1 MIKKNINQNDILN
14 MGLANTLNH
23 SYIFDKSPINRYKT
37 KKKMEFTSADL
48 KNLKET
54 INTIQ
59 DCELKKNALQVV
71 FGAGNINAKL
81 MIIGGAPG
89 EKEDQTGKSF
99 VGEDGSLLEKMLNA
113 INVNKENVYLTYAVN
128 YRPLL
133 DRKPTGNEIKKYNI
147 FLLKHISIINPKIIV
162 LMGSVAMEA
171 LTGLNNKISNERGKW
186 KEVII
191 KDKSYHTIITFDP
204 SYLLRF
210 PENKKY
216 SWEDLKK
223 IKKKLI
229 DLT

>member
-1 MIKKNINQNDILN
+1 MVKKNINQNGILN
-14 MGLANTLNH
+14 MELLNAPNP
-23 SYIFDKSPINRYKT
+23 SYIFNKSPINRYKI
-37 KKKMEFTSADL
+37 KKNTELASADL
-48 KNLKET
+48 KNLKNT
-54 INTIQ
+54 IDTIQ

-71 FGAGNINAKL
+71 FGNGSINAEL

-89 EKEDQTGKSF
+89 EKENQTGKSF

-113 INVNKENVYLTYAVN
+113 INIKKENVYLTYAVN

-133 DRKPTGNEIKKYNI
+133 DRKPTSNEIKKYNI
-147 FLLKHISIINPKIIV
+147 FLLKHISIINPKLIV
-162 LMGSVAMEA
+162 LMGSTAMES
-171 LTGLNNKISNERGKW
+171 LTGLNNKISDERGKW

-191 KDKSYHTIITFDP
+191 KNKSYHTMITFDP

-223 IKKKLI
+223 IKKQLMN
-229 DLT
+229 LT

>member
-1 MIKKNINQNDILN
+1 MVKKNINQNDILN
-14 MGLANTLNH
+14 MELLNAPNP
-23 SYIFDKSPINRYKT
+23 SYIFNKSPINRYKI
-37 KKKMEFTSADL
+37 KKNTELASADL
-48 KNLKET
+48 KNLK
-54 INTIQ
+54 NTIDTIH

-71 FGAGNINAKL
+71 FGSGSINAEL

-89 EKEDQTGKSF
+89 EKENQTGKSF

-113 INVNKENVYLTYAVN
+113 INIKKENVYLTYAVN

-133 DRKPTGNEIKKYNI
+133 DRKPTSNEIKKYNI
-147 FLLKHISIINPKIIV
+147 FLLKHISIINPKLIV
-162 LMGSVAMEA
+162 LMGSTAMES
-171 LTGLNNKISNERGKW
+171 LTGLNNKISDERGKW

-191 KDKSYHTIITFDP
+191 KNKSYHTMITFDP

-223 IKKKLI
+223 IKKQLMN
-229 DLT
+229 LT

>member
-1 MIKKNINQNDILN
+1 MVKKNINQNDILN
-14 MGLANTLNH
+14 MELLNAPNH
-23 SYIFDKSPINRYKT
+23 SYIFNKSPINRYKI
-37 KKKMEFTSADL
+37 KKNTELASADL
-48 KNLKET
+48 KNLK
-54 INTIQ
+54 NTIDTIH

-71 FGAGNINAKL
+71 FGSGCINAEL

-89 EKEDQTGKSF
+89 EKENQTGKSF

-113 INVNKENVYLTYAVN
+113 INIKKENVYLTYAVN

-133 DRKPTGNEIKKYNI
+133 DRKPTSNEIKKYKI
-147 FLLKHISIINPKIIV
+147 FLLKHISIINPKLIV
-162 LMGSVAMEA
+162 LMGSTAMES
-171 LTGLNNKISNERGKW
+171 LTGLNNKISDERGKW

-191 KDKSYHTIITFDP
+191 KNKSYHTMITFDP

-223 IKKKLI
+223 IKKQLMN
-229 DLT
+229 LT

>member
-1 MIKKNINQNDILN
+1 MVKKNINQNDILN
-14 MGLANTLNH
+14 MELLNAPNP
-23 SYIFDKSPINRYKT
+23 SYIFNKSPINRYKT
-37 KKKMEFTSADL
+37 KKNTELASADL
-48 KNLKET
+48 KNLKNA
-54 INTIQ
+54 IDTIQ

-71 FGAGNINAKL
+71 FGSGSINAEL

-89 EKEDQTGKSF
+89 EKENQTGKSF

-113 INVNKENVYLTYAVN
+113 INIKKENVYLTYAVN

-133 DRKPTGNEIKKYNI
+133 DRKPTSNEIKKYNI
-147 FLLKHISIINPKIIV
+147 FLLKHISIINPKLIV
-162 LMGSVAMEA
+162 LMGSTAMEA
-171 LTGLNNKISNERGKW
+171 LTGLNNKISDERGKW

-191 KDKSYHTIITFDP
+191 KNKSYHTIITFDP

-223 IKKKLI
+223 IKKQLMN
-229 DLT
+229 LT

>member
-1 MIKKNINQNDILN
+1 MVKKNINQNDILN
-14 MGLANTLNH
+14 MELLNAPNP
-23 SYIFDKSPINRYKT
+23 SYIFNKSPINRYKIKENT
-37 KKKMEFTSADL
+37 ELASSDL
-48 KNLKET
+48 KNLKNT
-54 INTIQ
+54 IDAIQ
-59 DCELKKNALQVV
+59 DCELKKNALQIV
-71 FGAGNINAKL
+71 FGNGNINAKL

-113 INVNKENVYLTYAVN
+113 INIKKENVYLTYAVN

-133 DRKPTGNEIKKYNI
+133 DRKPTTDEIMKYNI
-147 FLLKHISIINPKIIV
+147 FLLKHISIINPKLIV
-162 LMGSVAMEA
+162 LMGSVAMKA
-171 LTGLNNKISNERGKW
+171 LTGLNNKISDERGRW

-191 KDKSYHTIITFDP
+191 KNKSYHTMITFDP

-229 DLT
+229 NLT

>member
-1 MIKKNINQNDILN
+1 MVKKNINQNDILN
-14 MGLANTLNH
+14 MELLNAPNP
-23 SYIFDKSPINRYKT
+23 SYIFNKSPINRYKI
-37 KKKMEFTSADL
+37 KKNTELASADL
-48 KNLKET
+48 KKLKNT
-54 INTIQ
+54 IDTIQ

-71 FGAGNINAKL
+71 FGSGSINAEL

-89 EKEDQTGKSF
+89 EKENQTGKSF

-113 INVNKENVYLTYAVN
+113 INIKKENVYLTYAVN

-133 DRKPTGNEIKKYNI
+133 DRKPTSNEIKKYNI
-147 FLLKHISIINPKIIV
+147 FLLKHISIINPKLIV
-162 LMGSVAMEA
+162 LMGSTAMES
-171 LTGLNNKISNERGKW
+171 LTGLNNKISDERGKW

-191 KDKSYHTIITFDP
+191 KNKSYHTMITFDP

-223 IKKKLI
+223 IKKQLMN
-229 DLT
+229 LT

>member
-14 MGLANTLNH
+14 IGLFNSLNH
-23 SYIFDKSPINRYKT
+23 SYIFNKSPINRYKT
-37 KKKMEFTSADL
+37 KENIKFTSADL
-48 KNLKET
+48 KNLKNT
-54 INTIQ
+54 IDTIQ

-71 FGAGNINAKL
+71 FGNGNINAKL

-89 EKEDQTGKSF
+89 EKENRTGKSF

-113 INVNKENVYLTYAVN
+113 INIKKENVYLTYAVN

-133 DRKPTGNEIKKYNI
+133 DRKPTSNEIKKYNI
-147 FLLKHISIINPKIIV
+147 FLLKHISIINPKLIV
-162 LMGSVAMEA
+162 LMGSTAMEA

-191 KDKSYHTIITFDP
+191 KNKSYHTMITFDP

-223 IKKKLI
+223 IKKKLVN
-229 DLT
+229 LT

>member
-1 MIKKNINQNDILN
+1 MVKKNINQNDILN
-14 MGLANTLNH
+14 MELLNAPNP
-23 SYIFDKSPINRYKT
+23 SYIFNKSPINRYKI
-37 KKKMEFTSADL
+37 KKNTALASADL
-48 KNLKET
+48 KNLK
-54 INTIQ
+54 NTIDTIH

-71 FGAGNINAKL
+71 FGSGCINAEL

-89 EKEDQTGKSF
+89 EKENQTGKSF

-113 INVNKENVYLTYAVN
+113 INIKKENVYLTYAVN

-133 DRKPTGNEIKKYNI
+133 DRKPTSNEIKKYNI
-147 FLLKHISIINPKIIV
+147 FLLKHISIINPKLIV
-162 LMGSVAMEA
+162 LMGSTAMES
-171 LTGLNNKISNERGKW
+171 LTGLNNKISDERGKW

-191 KDKSYHTIITFDP
+191 KNKSYHTMITFDP

-223 IKKKLI
+223 IKKQLMN
-229 DLT
+229 LT

>member
-1 MIKKNINQNDILN
+1 MVKKNINQNDILN
-14 MGLANTLNH
+14 MELLNAPNP
-23 SYIFDKSPINRYKT
+23 SYIFNKSPINRYKI
-37 KKKMEFTSADL
+37 KKNTELASADL
-48 KNLKET
+48 KNLK
-54 INTIQ
+54 NTIDTIH

-71 FGAGNINAKL
+71 FGSGSINAEL

-89 EKEDQTGKSF
+89 EKENQTGKSF

-113 INVNKENVYLTYAVN
+113 INIKKENVYLTYAVN

-133 DRKPTGNEIKKYNI
+133 DRKPTSNEIKKYKI
-147 FLLKHISIINPKIIV
+147 FLLKHISIINPKLIV
-162 LMGSVAMEA
+162 LMGSTAMES
-171 LTGLNNKISNERGKW
+171 LTGLNNKISDERGKW

-191 KDKSYHTIITFDP
+191 KNKSYHTIITFDP

-223 IKKKLI
+223 IKKQLMN
-229 DLT
+229 LT

>member
-1 MIKKNINQNDILN
+1 MVKKNINQNDILN
-14 MGLANTLNH
+14 MELLNAPNP
-23 SYIFDKSPINRYKT
+23 SYIFNKSPINRYKI
-37 KKKMEFTSADL
+37 KKNTELASADL
-48 KNLKET
+48 KNLK
-54 INTIQ
+54 NTIDTIH

-71 FGAGNINAKL
+71 FGSGSINAEL

-89 EKEDQTGKSF
+89 EKENQTGKSF

-113 INVNKENVYLTYAVN
+113 INIKKENVYLTYAVN

-133 DRKPTGNEIKKYNI
+133 DRKPTSNEIKKYKI
-147 FLLKHISIINPKIIV
+147 FLSKHISIINPKLIV
-162 LMGSVAMEA
+162 LMGSTAMES
-171 LTGLNNKISNERGKW
+171 LTGLNNKISDERGKW

-191 KDKSYHTIITFDP
+191 KNKSYHTMITFDP

-223 IKKKLI
+223 IKKQLMN
-229 DLT
+229 LT

>member
-14 MGLANTLNH
+14 MELLNAPNP
-23 SYIFDKSPINRYKT
+23 SYIFNKSPINRYKI
-37 KKKMEFTSADL
+37 KKNTELASADL
-48 KNLKET
+48 KNLKNT
-54 INTIQ
+54 IDTIQ
-59 DCELKKNALQVV
+59 DCELKKNALQIV
-71 FGAGNINAKL
+71 FGSGSINAEL

-89 EKEDQTGKSF
+89 EKENQTGKSF

-113 INVNKENVYLTYAVN
+113 INIKKENVYLTYAVN

-133 DRKPTGNEIKKYNI
+133 DRKPTSNEIKKYNI
-147 FLLKHISIINPKIIV
+147 FLLKHISIINPKLIV
-162 LMGSVAMEA
+162 LMGSTAMES
-171 LTGLNNKISNERGKW
+171 LTGLNNKISDERGKW

-191 KDKSYHTIITFDP
+191 KNKSYQTIITFDP

-223 IKKKLI
+223 IKKQLMN
-229 DLT
+229 LT

>member
-1 MIKKNINQNDILN
+1 MVKKNINQNDILN
-14 MGLANTLNH
+14 MELLNAPNP
-23 SYIFDKSPINRYKT
+23 SYIFNKSPINRYKI
-37 KKKMEFTSADL
+37 KKNTALASADL
-48 KNLKET
+48 KNLK
-54 INTIQ
+54 NTIDTIH

-71 FGAGNINAKL
+71 FGSGSINAEL

-89 EKEDQTGKSF
+89 EKENQTGKSF

-113 INVNKENVYLTYAVN
+113 INIKKENVYLTYAVN

-133 DRKPTGNEIKKYNI
+133 DRKPTSNEIKKYNI
-147 FLLKHISIINPKIIV
+147 FLLKHISIINPKLIV
-162 LMGSVAMEA
+162 LMGSTAMES
-171 LTGLNNKISNERGKW
+171 LTGLNNKISDERGKW

-191 KDKSYHTIITFDP
+191 KNKSYHTMITFDP

-216 SWEDLKK
+216 SWEYLKK

-229 DLT
+229 NLN

>member
-14 MGLANTLNH
+14 MELLNAPNP
-23 SYIFDKSPINRYKT
+23 SYIFNKSPINRYKI
-37 KKKMEFTSADL
+37 KKNTEFASADL
-48 KNLKET
+48 KNLKNT
-54 INTIQ
+54 IDTIQ
-59 DCELKKNALQVV
+59 DCELKKNALQIV
-71 FGAGNINAKL
+71 FGSGSINAEL

-89 EKEDQTGKSF
+89 EKENQTGKSF

-113 INVNKENVYLTYAVN
+113 INIKKENVYLTYAVN

-133 DRKPTGNEIKKYNI
+133 DRKPTSNEIKKYNI
-147 FLLKHISIINPKIIV
+147 FLLKHISIINPKLIV
-162 LMGSVAMEA
+162 LMGSTAMEA
-171 LTGLNNKISNERGKW
+171 LTGLNNKISDERGKW

-191 KDKSYHTIITFDP
+191 KNKSYHTMITFDP

-223 IKKKLI
+223 IKKQLMN
-229 DLT
+229 LT

>member
-14 MGLANTLNH
+14 MELLNAPNP
-23 SYIFDKSPINRYKT
+23 SYIFNKSPINRYKI
-37 KKKMEFTSADL
+37 KKNTELASADL
-48 KNLKET
+48 KNLKNT
-54 INTIQ
+54 IDTIQ

-71 FGAGNINAKL
+71 FGNGNINAKL

-89 EKEDQTGKSF
+89 EKENRTGKSF

-113 INVNKENVYLTYAVN
+113 INIKKENVYLTYAVN

-133 DRKPTGNEIKKYNI
+133 DRKPTSNEIKKYNI
-147 FLLKHISIINPKIIV
+147 FLLKHISIINPKLIV
-162 LMGSVAMEA
+162 LMGSTAMES
-171 LTGLNNKISNERGKW
+171 LTGLNNKISDERGKW

-191 KDKSYHTIITFDP
+191 KNKSYHTMITFDP

-223 IKKKLI
+223 IKKQLMN
-229 DLT
+229 LT

>member
-14 MGLANTLNH
+14 IGLLNALNL
-23 SYIFDKSPINRYKT
+23 ICTFNKSPINRYKT
-37 KKKMEFTSADL
+37 KEYTKPASIDL
-48 KNLKET
+48 KNLKNV

-59 DCELKKNALQVV
+59 DCELKKNALRVV
-71 FGAGNINAKL
+71 FGDGNINSKL

-113 INVNKENVYLTYAVN
+113 INLKKVDVYLTYAVN
-128 YRPLL
+128 YRPPL
-133 DRKPTGNEIKKYNI
+133 DRKPTSVEIKRYNI
-147 FLLKHISIINPKIIV
+147 FLQKHISIINPKLII
-162 LMGSVAMEA
+162 LMGSTAMES
-171 LTGLNNKISNERGKW
+171 LTGLNNKISFERGKW
-186 KEVII
+186 KEIII
-191 KDKSYHTIITFDP
+191 KNKSYNTIITFDP

-216 SWEDLKK
+216 SWDDLKK

-229 DLT
+229 NII